1 MFFFFF
7 DTMEKLETPFLCYK
21 DKLSDNSLF
30 YFFSLN
36 LEDSTQREL
45 FDKYLVSIYE
55 GKKHASTIELTKRRI
70 IKTFKTKLGNTNW
83 LIGSTAEIYLHL
95 LLNVLNYNQECLYQ
109 NLEENSIKKGFDGVY
124 TDSDNKLWILESKAG
139 ADTSEQISHL
149 SKVKEAYTDLTNK
162 LSGTSENEPNDP
174 WMNAL
179 HHADSTTTSDDIKTK
194 ISKLSEDYVLDI
206 SHSIDEYNIIPS
218 GTVFIVSENEPDNF
232 NDVRIIKDQINEY
245 FKDKDYKNL
254 IVICST
260 QKAYKSFLDYIGV
273 PYEK

>member
-1 MFFFFF
+1 M
-7 DTMEKLETPFLCYK
+7 
-21 DKLSDNSLF
+21 
-30 YFFSLN
+30 
-36 LEDSTQREL
+36 
-45 FDKYLVSIYE
+45 
-55 GKKHASTIELTKRRI
+55 
-70 IKTFKTKLGNTNW
+70 
-83 LIGSTAEIYLHL
+83 
-95 LLNVLNYNQECLYQ
+95 
-109 NLEENSIKKGFDGVY
+109 
-124 TDSDNKLWILESKAG
+124 ESKAG
-139 ADTSEQISHL
+139 VDTSEQISHL

-179 HHADSTTTSDDIKTK
+179 HHADSTTTSDNIKTK